1 MLTRIGSCVDLAT
14 FLWGILGVGYCSYKW
29 AKFMS
34 ADAFAVFEEVGL
46 DNEDGVH
53 CNLEISVVG
62 KTRESVISR
71 SLVLGSLSYSRS

>member
-1 MLTRIGSCVDLAT
+1 M
-14 FLWGILGVGYCSYKW
+14 GYCSYNW

-34 ADAFAVFEEVGL
+34 ANAFDAFEEIGL
-46 DNEDGVH
+46 DNEDGVR
-53 CNLEISVVG
+53 CNLERSVVG